1 MFVFDSKKTL
11 RTTLQLV
18 LVGLSAAGLSSRVLA
33 EESRRMP
40 QTDPAPVIVSNSVS
54 EPILL
59 WKGTAPGDTGDIG
72 EEKDTTPDDPNV
84 KPEARIIRL
93 TNVTRPTIAVYHPP
107 KDKDTGA
114 AVIVCPGGG
123 YSILAYDLEG
133 SEVCK
138 WLNTIGVTGVL
149 LKYRVPSRKG
159 LPVYT
164 AALQDG
170 QRAIGIVRHRAK
182 EWGIDPSR
190 IGVLGFS
197 AGGHLSAAV
206 STNYDSRTYPVVDD
220 SDKESS
226 RPDFTLLIYPAYLIS
241 ETEPWKLAHDIKV
254 TEHTPHTFI
263 VQTEDDTQ
271 LIRNSF
277 TYGWALRDAKVPME
291 MHIYPTGGH
300 GYGLRPSANSV
311 SHWPQLA
318 EVWMKSQGF
327 LTAK

>member
-1 MFVFDSKKTL
+1 MLVPVSKKTWYAAVHL
-11 RTTLQLV
+11 LAFSLA
-18 LVGLSAAGLSSRVLA
+18 AAGSYANAAA
-33 EESRRMP
+33 EEASRMP
-40 QTDPAPVIVSNSVS
+40 QPVSASASAPNSVL

-59 WKGTAPGDTGDIG
+59 WKGAAPGDTGDIG

-93 TNVTRPTIAVYHPP
+93 TNVTRPTITVYHPP

-114 AVIVCPGGG
+114 AVVVCPGGG

-159 LPVYT
+159 LPPYT
-164 AALQDG
+164 TALQDG

-182 EWGIDPSR
+182 EWGIDPAR

-206 STNYDSRTYPVVDD
+206 STNYDSRTYPAVDD

-241 ETEPWKLAHDIKV
+241 ESDPTQLAHDIKV

-327 LTAK
+327 LKAK